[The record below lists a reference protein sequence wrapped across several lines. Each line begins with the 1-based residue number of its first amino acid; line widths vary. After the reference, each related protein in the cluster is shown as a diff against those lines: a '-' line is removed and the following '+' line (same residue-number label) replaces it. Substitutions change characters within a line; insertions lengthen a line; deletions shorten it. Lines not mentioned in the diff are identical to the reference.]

1 MARKIRID
9 EITSKCPT
17 CGYEW
22 NTEFG
27 DVELAFN
34 KGECC
39 LCCPDCGELIEDG
52 DDNDDNS

>member
-9 EITSKCPT
+9 EITSKCPV

-27 DVELAFN
+27 IAELAFN
-34 KGECC
+34 EDECC
-39 LCCPDCGELIEDG
+39 LCCPECGELIEDG
-52 DDNDDNS
+52 DDNDDDS

>member
-1 MARKIRID
+1 MARKIRVD
-9 EITSKCPT
+9 EMTSKCPV

-27 DVELAFN
+27 EVELAFN